1 MHRGEAQA
9 EPRST
14 RNTSFLEYVKYN
26 KDTGLVRQAISALSH
41 FDRVEKEE
49 IPFYPPVR
57 NAQEPF
63 DILDKQDI

>member
-14 RNTSFLEYVKYN
+14 RNTSFLEYLNVQN
-26 KDTGLVRQAISALSH
+26 NTGLVRQAISALSH

-49 IPFYPPVR
+49 ILFYPPVR
-57 NAQEPF
+57 KAQEPF